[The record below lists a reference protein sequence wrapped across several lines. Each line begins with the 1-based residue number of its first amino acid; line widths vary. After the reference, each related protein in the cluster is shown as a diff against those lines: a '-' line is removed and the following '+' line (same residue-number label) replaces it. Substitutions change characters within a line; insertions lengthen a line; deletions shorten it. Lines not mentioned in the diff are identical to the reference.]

1 VAALRGMGVDE
12 LAAATTRNAV
22 AALPR
27 LAVLLAT

>member
-1 VAALRGMGVDE
+1 VDE